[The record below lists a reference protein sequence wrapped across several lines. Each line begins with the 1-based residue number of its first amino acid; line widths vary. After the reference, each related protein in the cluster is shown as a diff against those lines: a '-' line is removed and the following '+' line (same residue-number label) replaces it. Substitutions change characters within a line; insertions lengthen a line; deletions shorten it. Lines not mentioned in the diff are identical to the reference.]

1 MDKFHKIEY
10 GSFFHFSFDKY
21 QIMTREVVAPSGL
34 PAKLW
39 AVLAAQVKDLKM
51 TYPGFTLGIF
61 GLLVSLIQTSNLLIS
76 LFQPSRLS
84 VLMSCIRHPTSVTL
98 YHFSML

>member
-1 MDKFHKIEY
+1 MDESPF
-10 GSFFHFSFDKY
+10 SLVHFSFDKY
-21 QIMTREVVAPSGL
+21 QFMTSKLVSPFNL
-34 PAKLW
+34 PTNLW

-84 VLMSCIRHPTSVTL
+84 VLMSCIRHPMSVTL